1 VTSATAAV
9 CPRQQTVRAFPT
21 DPVALIIVASTVR
34 STCAR
39 EERKALV
46 PLTLVNRP
54 ASLPGI
60 PRRGTGWLPPPVDP
74 RDFTAAAPEIR
85 AETDCLETKL
95 KAHKLRAFSAPPK
108 HKDLR
113 QWCSPIEDQGA
124 LGSCTANAAAGIVEY
139 FERKAHGTHLDAS
152 RLFVYKTTRNLMG
165 VTGDTGAWLRNAM
178 GALAT
183 CGAPSERYWPYT
195 DQAPDFDV
203 EPPAFVYAVADN
215 FEAVKYFAHDPLAG
229 NVPRPEVVA
238 SVKKYLAANI
248 PSMFG
253 FWGYA
258 SFSSGGQPEH
268 IPLPTDAELAGDPEW
283 GHAVVAV
290 GYDDNL
296 QITNTVSSKTT
307 KGAFLIRNSW
317 GTGWGDAGYGW
328 MPYDYTLAGVALDY
342 WSLLSLEWLSTDQFY
357 F

>member
-1 VTSATAAV
+1 
-9 CPRQQTVRAFPT
+9 
-21 DPVALIIVASTVR
+21 
-34 STCAR
+34 
-39 EERKALV
+39 
-46 PLTLVNRP
+46 
-54 ASLPGI
+54 
-60 PRRGTGWLPPPVDP
+60 
-74 RDFTAAAPEIR
+74 
-85 AETDCLETKL
+85 
-95 KAHKLRAFSAPPK
+95 
-108 HKDLR
+108 
-113 QWCSPIEDQGA
+113 
-124 LGSCTANAAAGIVEY
+124 
-139 FERKAHGTHLDAS
+139 
-152 RLFVYKTTRNLMG
+152 
-165 VTGDTGAWLRNAM
+165 
-178 GALAT
+178 
-183 CGAPSERYWPYT
+183 
-195 DQAPDFDV
+195 
-203 EPPAFVYAVADN
+203 
-215 FEAVKYFAHDPLAG
+215 LAG

-238 SVKKYLAANI
+238 SVKKYLAVNI

-296 QITNTVSSKTT
+296 QITNTVSSNTT

-328 MPYDYTLAGVALDY
+328 MPYDYTLAGAALDY